1 MGFMSIAFLS
11 IFMLVVM
18 FVMFLLWVGTL
29 VLEVF
34 LSRMKQRWT
43 GLILPGISFVI
54 SLIIVIGIAY
64 EARSMFDFSMFCDLC
79 QIFLLT
85 NIGTAIYLL
94 IYFFVRYRRRKK
106 LNAASQT
113 NTTGQKG

>member
-1 MGFMSIAFLS
+1 MGFMSVLVLLFV
-11 IFMLVVM
+11 MLAIM

-34 LSRMKQRWT
+34 LSRMKQRWA

-64 EARSMFDFSMFCDLC
+64 EARSMFDFSMFWDLC

-94 IYFFVRYRRRKK
+94 IYFFVRYRRKKK